1 MRPLSRP
8 EVTRCDRLRCSAPVP
23 DEFFPSVEQLSWQA
37 LRYSRRRVH
46 TRRPYPPALRRVR
59 APGKHPRHTVRP
71 LTGMPFAAKTLEI
84 PVGTVKSRAHRA
96 RAMLRTALTPLAR
109 ERRLIRD

>member
-1 MRPLSRP
+1 MWRSPRDVLESFSDEQVISALQGLPEEMRWTLLLL
-8 EVTRCDRLRCSAPVP
+8 D
-23 DEFFPSVEQLSWQA
+23 VEGLEQA
-37 LRYSRRRVH
+37 DV
-46 TRRPYPPALRRVR
+46 
-59 APGKHPRHTVRP
+59 
-71 LTGMPFAAKTLEI
+71 AKTLEI